1 VTDRLH
7 STPASPFRIAHLSD
21 LHLTASDRAAR
32 SEPKLYGALT
42 GMNAAFRKL
51 AASKPVQQAD
61 LVLITGDVT
70 DRGDLAAWEVFWQT
84 VEDAGIKERI
94 RIVPGNHDLCC
105 LGARLPKARKLY
117 RDEDMARLHQ
127 GLAMGGHPTR
137 FPWAH
142 QPDPRVV
149 LFGLN
154 SNNLGNF
161 TAVTNGMGDIGYY
174 QLKDFASLLH
184 RHRDVPVKIVAM
196 HHSPNIP
203 ERQTAI
209 RRGQR
214 PVPLLER
221 IGHQVPQHQRQALN
235 LLCVSHKV
243 RLLLHGHLHTSED
256 RRITGVR
263 YIGAT
268 SSTEPVDGRLQF
280 PTYTVSAG
288 SHRVSIAQAKVPLQ
302 P

>member
-1 VTDRLH
+1 M
-7 STPASPFRIAHLSD
+7 PASGSPFRIAHLSD
-21 LHLTASDRAAR
+21 LHLTASDRAPR

-42 GMNAAFRKL
+42 GMNDAFRKL
-51 AASKPVQQAD
+51 VVSRPVQQAD

-70 DRGDLAAWEVFWQT
+70 DRGDLKAWEIFWRT
-84 VEDAGIKERI
+84 VEDAGLKERI

-117 RDEDMARLHQ
+117 RDEDLAKLHQ

-174 QLKDFASLLH
+174 QLKDFAALLH

-203 ERQTAI
+203 QKETAI

-214 PVPLLER
+214 PLPLLER
-221 IGHQVPQHQRQALN
+221 IGHQVPQSQRQALN

-243 RLLLHGHLHTSED
+243 RLLLHGHLHMPED

-268 SSTEPVDGRLQF
+268 SSTDPVDGHLRF
-280 PTYTVSAG
+280 STY
-288 SHRVSIAQAKVPLQ
+288 RVSPDTRQVYHTKAEVPL
-302 P
+302 